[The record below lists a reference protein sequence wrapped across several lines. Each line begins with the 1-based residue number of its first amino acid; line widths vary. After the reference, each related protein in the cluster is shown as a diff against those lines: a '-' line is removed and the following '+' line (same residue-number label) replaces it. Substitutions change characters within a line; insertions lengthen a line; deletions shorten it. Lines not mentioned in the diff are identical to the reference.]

1 MFDIGFMELLLVA
14 IVALLVIGPERMPE
28 TVRKVLS
35 ITRAVKRSLHNARM
49 DVEREM
55 GLDDIRR
62 QLHNEEILRSLQAPQ
77 AAIDAVIKDTQAT
90 AQQLQHDIAKQDM
103 AQQDIV
109 QQKTVTDSA
118 SPKPNVTPPD
128 THA

>member
-1 MFDIGFMELLLVA
+1 
-14 IVALLVIGPERMPE
+14 
-28 TVRKVLS
+28 
-35 ITRAVKRSLHNARM
+35 M

-90 AQQLQHDIAKQDM
+90 AQQLQQR
-103 AQQDIV
+103 
-109 QQKTVTDSA
+109 TVPTGHNPQFDQRGG
-118 SPKPNVTPPD
+118 
-128 THA
+128 

>member
-62 QLHNEEILRSLQAPQ
+62 QIHNEEILRSLQAPQ
-77 AAIDAVIKDTQAT
+77 AAIDAVIKDTQAN
-90 AQQLQHDIAKQDM
+90 AQQRQHDIAKQDM
-103 AQQDIV
+103 GQQDIV
-109 QQKTVTDSA
+109 QQKTVTGSA